1 MDKTNR
7 KTDAYNSLKQR
18 VLTLEL
24 APGEALDEVAIAETY
39 GLSRTPLRD
48 VYQRLA
54 GEGYIKIKANK
65 GASVSSMDLATMRNF
80 FQSAPMIYAAI
91 ARLAAENATSVE
103 ITGLKKT
110 QQRFAKAVKSGKS
123 SDMSVYNH
131 QFHEQL
137 GEIANSAYL
146 QPSLCRLLIDHTRMS
161 HRFYRT
167 RQQESVS
174 RVSKSSEQHEQ
185 MIEAIENHQPSRCVD
200 LTIQHW
206 ELSRCD
212 LDKYVLPDA
221 LPLEAVLES

>member
-7 KTDAYNSLKQR
+7 KTDAYNNLKQR

-24 APGEALDEVAIAETY
+24 APGVALDEVAIAETY

-48 VYQRLA
+48 VYRRLA
-54 GEGYIKIKANK
+54 GEGYINIKANK
-65 GASVSSMDLATMRNF
+65 GASVSSMDFDTMRNF

-91 ARLAAENATSVE
+91 ARLAAENATPGE
-103 ITGLKKT
+103 IAGLKKT
-110 QQRFAKAVKSGKS
+110 QQRYVRSVKSRKPA
-123 SDMSVYNH
+123 DMSVHNH

-167 RQQESVS
+167 RQQQSHS
-174 RVSKSSEQHEQ
+174 RVLKSSEQHEQ
-185 MIEAIENHQPSRCVD
+185 MIEAIENHEPSRCVD
-200 LTIQHW
+200 LTIEHW

>member
-1 MDKTNR
+1 VDKTNR
-7 KTDAYNSLKQR
+7 KADAYNSLKQR

-54 GEGYIKIKANK
+54 GEGYINIKANK

-110 QQRFAKAVKSGKS
+110 QQRFAKSVKSGKS

-167 RQQESVS
+167 RQQESVN

-185 MIEAIENHQPSRCVD
+185 MIEAIENHQPSHCVD